1 MMTGIT
7 WKRWGKTTGG
17 QGTGTLNVDLL
28 STPAIVV
35 VFNDVNGVFQD
46 VSVSPTQSVTTTTT
60 AGPNATPPATG
71 PTTTPTTGAL
81 GPLAASQPG
90 TGWGGN

>member
-1 MMTGIT
+1 MVTGIT
-7 WKRWGKTTGG
+7 WNEWGKTTGG
-17 QGTGTLNVDLL
+17 QGTGTLNLDLL

-60 AGPNATPPATG
+60 TGKSGAPATG